1 MHTQRSRSRA
11 DIALAIERL
20 SSEPIWLPVA
30 EFRSQLGKPK
40 DTIVRWIVHG
50 FRGVY
55 LDAIKTPDRGWVTSP
70 EAVKR
75 FMAAKAAIPK
85 SNHDGDEPDRA
96 A

>member
-11 DIALAIERL
+11 DIAQAIERL
-20 SSEPIWLPVA
+20 SREANWYPVA
-30 EFRSQLGKPK
+30 DFRSQLGKPK
-40 DTIVRWIVHG
+40 DTIIRWIVHG

-55 LDAIKTPDRGWVTSP
+55 LDAVKTPDRGWVTSP

-75 FMAAKAAIPK
+75 FMSEKAALPK
-85 SNHDGDEPDRA
+85 CDGDEPDRA